1 MKEIKFVYT
10 CYHEDQKLKMSLSH
24 LQLYQENQK
33 RIEDKNDNDACIQAT
48 SETVEEIV
56 KEKEVDNRQ
65 PDDVEESVTNDVNS
79 ASPSEMQNSK
89 GGKDGIAALS
99 EHQPEQQNLQNAEVF
114 KGSKANNE
122 ATEETTVI
130 DHEEEKKVAAESE
143 SVTPED
149 AEVAEIDAMQSKV
162 IREQGTPVTFGISAM
177 EAVREIRFRIEQKT
191 QLTASAGKYSQMWH
205 VLWILIE

>member
-99 EHQPEQQNLQNAEVF
+99 EHQPEQQNLQNAKVF

-130 DHEEEKKVAAESE
+130 DHEEEKKIAAESE

-191 QLTASAGKYSQMWH
+191 QLTASAGK
-205 VLWILIE
+205 

>member
-89 GGKDGIAALS
+89 GGKDGIATLS
-99 EHQPEQQNLQNAEVF
+99 EDQPEQQDLQNAEVF
-114 KGSKANNE
+114 EGSKANNE
-122 ATEETTVI
+122 AAEETTVI

-191 QLTASAGKYSQMWH
+191 QLTASAGK
-205 VLWILIE
+205 